1 ASQGNSVAYRV
12 RTVVFDRA
20 NVRRLH
26 LRAAPS
32 VDESQASDSACVLV
46 RVADMSAKGD
56 VAEFSVDD
64 LRNSGASDIFGNV
77 FGQSEL
83 ARRIHDKRLGV
94 GRTLP
99 RLWGQ

>member
-1 ASQGNSVAYRV
+1 IEEPVRGASQGDSIAYRV

-46 RVADMSAKGD
+46 RAADMAAKGD

-64 LRNSGASDIFGNV
+64 LRHSGASKAAPASWRFADANV
-77 FGQSEL
+77 RPRKWAA
-83 ARRIHDKRLGV
+83 ARYV
-94 GRTLP
+94 
-99 RLWGQ
+99 